1 MTDAAPGTSRTPTGT
16 ARTADGSAVPGRAVG
31 TTRTTSGTRRT
42 TAATTQFDLLVV
54 GDANPDVLVS
64 GAPETP
70 PAGQVETLVD
80 GGTLALGGSAAI
92 VAHGAARLGLST
104 ALVAM
109 VGRDAAGDF
118 VLDTL
123 SAAGV
128 DISGCVRHESLPTA
142 LTVCLNRPEGD
153 RAILTAPGCLPA
165 FGPEH
170 VPAVAVRHLHAASYF
185 LQPRLAAG
193 LAGLF
198 ARFRQAGASTSLD
211 TNDDPAGGW
220 RLAPGLLAACDL
232 LLPNEAEAVA
242 LATALATA
250 LQGDPAETAAL
261 SARSEAFTAGLS
273 RRAETVSPLPI
284 EAEAFA
290 AARPRPEESAAAL
303 AAALATLAANG
314 PIPVVK
320 RGGRGALARSGD
332 VLLNA
337 RGPAVTPI
345 DTVGAGDGF
354 DAGFLAGWLASG
366 DLSQSLAWGCACGAL
381 STRATGGTAGQPTA
395 AEATALAAQVQ
406 ITDVASA

>member
-1 MTDAAPGTSRTPTGT
+1 MTGPAGDPTSRTPSGTPGTAGAAGTSGTAGAAAGGMAAPGGAGGT
-16 ARTADGSAVPGRAVG
+16 ARTAAG
-31 TTRTTSGTRRT
+31 TGHRGARTAR
-42 TAATTQFDLLVV
+42 FDLLVV

-70 PAGQVETLVD
+70 PAGQAETLVD
-80 GGTLALGGSAAI
+80 SGTLALGGSAAI

-104 ALVAM
+104 ALAAM

-142 LTVCLNRPEGD
+142 LTVCLNRPDGD

-170 VPAVAVRHLHAASYF
+170 VPAMTARHVHTASYF

-193 LAGLF
+193 LAGLLAGF
-198 ARFRQAGASTSLD
+198 TRAGATTSLD

-220 RLAPGLLAACDL
+220 RLAPGLLAACDV
-232 LLPNEAEAVA
+232 LLPNEAEA
-242 LATALATA
+242 L
-250 LQGDPAETAAL
+250 
-261 SARSEAFTAGLS
+261 
-273 RRAETVSPLPI
+273 
-284 EAEAFA
+284 
-290 AARPRPEESAAAL
+290 AL
-303 AAALATLAANG
+303 AAALPAGPVADAHPVWPGAEEAPAALAGALAALTAAG
-314 PIPVVK
+314 PITVAK
-320 RGGRGALARSGD
+320 RGGRGAVARSGD
-332 VLLNA
+332 VLLGA
-337 RGPAVTPI
+337 RGPALTPV

-366 DLSQSLAWGCACGAL
+366 DLAEALRWGCACGAL
-381 STRATGGTAGQPTA
+381 STRATGGTAGQATA
-395 AEATALAAQVQ
+395 AEAAALAVQVQ
-406 ITDVASA
+406 VTGAGRA